1 MQILDTDKYTV
12 YSDIPGYTVG
22 GGSVPPELCV
32 TAQKPDI
39 VIQDKKNKH
48 LHIFELTVPTER
60 NIDVRHAEKSNKYA
74 HFLTD
79 MSDDYNCSVTAFEI
93 SSLGYISTR
102 NHSALYTLHKYVK
115 PGVKLAT
122 FKKNISSLSLY
133 SSYYIFITRQEPVFC
148 QPPFLQP
155 TFKDQ

>member
-1 MQILDTDKYTV
+1 MSKVSEFLR
-12 YSDIPGYTVG
+12 
-22 GGSVPPELCV
+22 
-32 TAQKPDI
+32 
-39 VIQDKKNKH
+39 IQT
-48 LHIFELTVPTER
+48 LP
-60 NIDVRHAEKSNKYA
+60 KYA
-74 HFLTD
+74 HFFTD
-79 MSDDYNCSVTAFEI
+79 MSNDYRCSVTAFEI

-102 NHSALYTLHKYVK
+102 NHSSLYTLHKYVK

-155 TFKDQ
+155 TFKDQWTIYKDMKNMNNINTVVKTSCERPAWGQHWKVIAPYLDNLSTHLLCLFSSICIEK